1 MSLHGKSFVSSSST
15 LVEGL
20 ELLQKPMEDL
30 VTSAFPMADPEE
42 ADLQRRLKDTGFRKN
57 SYRPST
63 FYLDQVYLRKGID
76 PPNDFWG
83 EKNPTVPLISLFGD
97 EAGAGSRVEKHSPW
111 TSTSSCEV
119 STGSQ
124 GSGCGLSIV
133 VYGFFMQ
140 NLALM
145 STF

>member
-20 ELLQKPMEDL
+20 ELLQKPVEDL

-63 FYLDQVYLRKGID
+63 FYILRSG
-76 PPNDFWG
+76 
-83 EKNPTVPLISLFGD
+83 LFEERD
-97 EAGAGSRVEKHSPW
+97 
-111 TSTSSCEV
+111 
-119 STGSQ
+119 
-124 GSGCGLSIV
+124 
-133 VYGFFMQ
+133 
-140 NLALM
+140 
-145 STF
+145 